1 MLFLINREQN
11 KSPRFAQSRCMFCDA
26 LQPFSPIICSPSF
39 CKSCTSSR
47 VPHRSQVATIFA
59 GVTRLPTPAFL
70 QLLHRLHAFPRLV
83 PVVPVIIPVTCFP
96 TCQLGVF
103 STVFCPLVP
112 VVLVVAPITSFPALG
127 NGYTFFRLFSLP
139 WYRLYWFGCTG
150 HMFSRAWYRLHV
162 FPRFAVD
169 ARFSVLFTIHL
180 SIFRRSRQQDY
191 QPVIMQDV
199 RERGN
204 IIWHLCVMILI

>member
-26 LQPFSPIICSPSF
+26 LQPFSPVICSPSF

-47 VPHRSQVATIFA
+47 VPHRLQVATIFA

-96 TCQLGVF
+96 TCRLGVF
-103 STVFCPLVP
+103 STVFSPLVP
-112 VVLVVAPITSFPALG
+112 VVLVRLHRSYVFPRLVPVACFPSVCSRC
-127 NGYTFFRLFSLP
+127 TFFRAFHYTFINFQAL
-139 WYRLYWFGCTG
+139 
-150 HMFSRAWYRLHV
+150 
-162 FPRFAVD
+162 
-169 ARFSVLFTIHL
+169 
-180 SIFRRSRQQDY
+180 
-191 QPVIMQDV
+191 
-199 RERGN
+199 
-204 IIWHLCVMILI
+204 